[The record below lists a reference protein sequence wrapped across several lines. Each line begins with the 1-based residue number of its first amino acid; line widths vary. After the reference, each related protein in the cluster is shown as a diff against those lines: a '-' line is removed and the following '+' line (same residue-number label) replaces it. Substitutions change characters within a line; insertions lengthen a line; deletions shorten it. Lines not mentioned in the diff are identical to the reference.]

1 MRRSTPIFLLLLAAC
16 SPDPLDVRPDA
27 AAPAEDV
34 SPSATEPVAP
44 PAGEKPKLV
53 VEGEGLRW
61 FLPPNGSARPLP
73 FGTPATDVLA
83 SLETVRG
90 PADKGINQDCGA
102 GPVQYASWS
111 DGLSLVFQNGEFAG
125 WGLDGRASGKIA
137 TANGVGPG
145 MTRSALAGSFGSV
158 TFQRTSL
165 GTEFAAGNIFG
176 VLDEAG
182 PGAKITDMWA
192 GVSCVAR

>member
-1 MRRSTPIFLLLLAAC
+1 MRHLTPIFILVLAAC
-16 SPDPLDVRPDA
+16 SPDPVDVRTNDA
-27 AAPAEDV
+27 VPAEEV

-44 PAGEKPKLV
+44 AVAEKPKLV
-53 VEGEGLRW
+53 VDGEGLRW

-73 FGTPATDVLA
+73 FGTPEADVLA

-90 PADKGINQDCGA
+90 PAEKGVNQDCGA
-102 GPVQYASWS
+102 GPVRYASWS

-125 WGLDGRASGKIA
+125 WGLNGRASGKIA

-165 GTEFAAGNIFG
+165 GVEFAAGHIFG
-176 VLDEAG
+176 VLDETG
-182 PGAKITDMWA
+182 PEGKITDMWA